1 MKTRIIA
8 LFGEAEKG
16 AFHKGTL
23 CDSLPQ
29 LQSMYGDPPPGTLGL
44 FFAVQSLM
52 FQYKLIFFR
61 VEEEGYS
68 LIDYMIG
75 FRSLSESDLMK
86 HVLAIGLPGVG
97 DLHLLRAAQP
107 IVDDYHP
114 LLLTTER
121 DLQDLLYTTRSLE
134 DVG

>member
-1 MKTRIIA
+1 MNTRIIA

-29 LQSMYGDPPPGTLGL
+29 LQGIYGNPPPDTQGL
-44 FFAVQSLM
+44 FFAVQTLM
-52 FQYKLIFFR
+52 YNYKLIFFR
-61 VEEEGYS
+61 VEEEGFS

-75 FRSLSESDLMK
+75 FKSLAESDLIDD
-86 HVLAIGLPGVG
+86 VLAIGLPGVG
-97 DLHLLRAAQP
+97 SLQVLEAVKPLVISHS
-107 IVDDYHP
+107 P

-121 DLQDLLYTTRSLE
+121 DLYDLIHSLR
-134 DVG
+134 